1 MSNERIDLTQ
11 FEGTTEG
18 PWNMDELGEIWR
30 AVAPDAE
37 PYCVMSFYH
46 RPCITPSNADLRL
59 MAAGP
64 ALIAELKTCYEAI
77 DVLSKSTI
85 DDAVINMRLA
95 KTLAK
100 QNRDIEEIIDCL
112 DGVDSIFGEEIIGML
127 RPLLARF

>member
-1 MSNERIDLTQ
+1 MSNERIDLTWL
-11 FEGTTEG
+11 EGKITTREERIENICG
-18 PWNMDELGEIWR
+18 DYDYVEKL
-30 AVAPDAE
+30 
-37 PYCVMSFYH
+37 
-46 RPCITPSNADLRL
+46 L
-59 MAAGP
+59 
-64 ALIAELKTCYEAI
+64 AELKTCYEAI

-100 QNRDIEEIIDCL
+100 QNRDIEDIIDCL